1 MFHSGIVDAQELVGG
16 SQHVDTVR
24 LALGTFLV
32 HELIHRLLSR
42 RTGGWYS
49 SPDTASC
56 AEQRSHVW
64 RCCGCVPPPG
74 QTSTAGVYIRKGHQ
88 CLLGVETAHITNFRH
103 ELGARAG
110 STPNIPITTVS
121 RRLVFPSAR
130 TVHVHSQYRICNWN
144 PSFSRYR
151 FNLLDDV
158 NSRLNLLNPT
168 AATRGW
174 MTVFFRTS

>member
-42 RTGGWYS
+42 RTPEDGIHHQIQRPAQS
-49 SPDTASC
+49 SGATFGDAV
-56 AEQRSHVW
+56 AAYLH
-64 RCCGCVPPPG
+64 

-110 STPNIPITTVS
+110 STPNIPIATGS
-121 RRLVFPSAR
+121 RRLAFPAAR

-158 NSRLNLLNPT
+158 NSRLNLLKPA